1 MTNLL
6 ESTKNELYA
15 KKCTQNRLSVRIVS
29 NMANHSSFLSKIYE
43 RR

>member
-15 KKCTQNRLSVRIVS
+15 KKGTQNRLMVRIVS
-29 NMANHSSFLSKIYE
+29 NMANHSILKAMV
-43 RR
+43 